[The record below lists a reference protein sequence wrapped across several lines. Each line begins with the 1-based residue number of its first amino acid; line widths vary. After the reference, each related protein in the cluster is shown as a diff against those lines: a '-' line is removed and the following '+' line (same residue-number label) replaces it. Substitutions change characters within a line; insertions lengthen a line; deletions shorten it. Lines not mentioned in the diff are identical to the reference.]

1 MLRRLSN
8 TACCTYHC
16 HFLLQFSFL
25 CIYVPPLV
33 EAFSWFGTRLYFG
46 FSSLDISCV
55 FTCMHTNNGQHFTYR
70 KTFNS
75 KYLTL
80 RIFYKTKNYNRMGCD
95 PMKIYQASHI
105 HSPRVLFY
113 YELFKQNLIRFM
125 LISFSVCSII
135 YSVVAFFLSLMHWK
149 FKHIFLSL
157 VFTNVKCQKVNGNG
171 QLRAIL
177 STVFSLITPLTV
189 LD

>member
-1 MLRRLSN
+1 MLRWLSN

-75 KYLTL
+75 KYLTS

-135 YSVVAFFLSLMHWK
+135 YSVVAFF
-149 FKHIFLSL
+149 SL
-157 VFTNVKCQKVNGNG
+157 VHTLEIQAHFPFIGFHKC
-171 QLRAIL
+171 
-177 STVFSLITPLTV
+177 
-189 LD
+189 

>member
-1 MLRRLSN
+1 M
-8 TACCTYHC
+8 
-16 HFLLQFSFL
+16 
-25 CIYVPPLV
+25 YVPPLV

-55 FTCMHTNNGQHFTYR
+55 FACMHTNNGQHFTYR

-75 KYLTL
+75 KYLTS
-80 RIFYKTKNYNRMGCD
+80 RIFYKTKTTIEWVVIRWKFTKLPTFIRHGCSFITNFSS
-95 PMKIYQASHI
+95 KTWFRSCWF
-105 HSPRVLFY
+105 HSVFVQLFIP
-113 YELFKQNLIRFM
+113 LL
-125 LISFSVCSII
+125 L
-135 YSVVAFFLSLMHWK
+135 FFLSLMHWK

>member
-55 FTCMHTNNGQHFTYR
+55 FACMHTNNGQHFTYR

-75 KYLTL
+75 KYLTS
-80 RIFYKTKNYNRMGCD
+80 RIFYKTKTTIEWVVIRWKFTKLPTFIRHGCSFITNFSS
-95 PMKIYQASHI
+95 KTWFGSCWFRSVFVQ
-105 HSPRVLFY
+105 LFIPLL
-113 YELFKQNLIRFM
+113 LFL
-125 LISFSVCSII
+125 
-135 YSVVAFFLSLMHWK
+135 LSLSCTGNSSTFSFHW
-149 FKHIFLSL
+149 FSQML
-157 VFTNVKCQKVNGNG
+157 NVKRLMAMDNCVQFY
-171 QLRAIL
+171 QL
-177 STVFSLITPLTV
+177 FSH
-189 LD
+189 